1 METIIYIENLKCG
14 GCAATIRKGVFAVDG
29 VQEVQIDVAESMVSV
44 TAANKVI
51 PAVKEK
57 LSKMGYPEVG
67 NANTLLHKAKSYVSC
82 ATGKMSSEG

>member
-1 METIIYIENLKCG
+1 MKITIYIENLKCG
-14 GCAATIRKGVFAVDG
+14 GCAATIKKGILAIDDVSDI
-29 VQEVQIDVAESMVSV
+29 QIDVAESLVLV

-67 NANTLLHKAKSYVSC
+67 DANTLLHKAKSYVSC
-82 ATGKMSSEG
+82 ATGKMSVDA

>member
-14 GCAATIRKGVFAVDG
+14 GCAATIRKGVLAVDG
-29 VQEVQIDVAESMVSV
+29 VQEMQIDVAESIVSV

-51 PAVKEK
+51 PVVKEK

>member
-14 GCAATIRKGVFAVDG
+14 GCAATIRKGVLAVDG
-29 VQEVQIDVAESMVSV
+29 VQEIQIDVAESMVSV

-51 PAVKEK
+51 PEVKEK

>member
-14 GCAATIRKGVFAVDG
+14 GCAATIRKGVLAVDG
-29 VQEVQIDVAESMVSV
+29 VQEIQIDVAESMVSV

-51 PAVKEK
+51 PEVKEK

-82 ATGKMSSEG
+82 ATGKISSEG